1 MKKSRPTRPKVSP
14 YPLWVHRLPV
24 TSLALDKKN
33 SYRAPQA
40 HVMHRFFQNV
50 HNSKRLQS
58 LLKVPSLLP
67 PTLVNDILLNFW
79 LIVNTYRLHY
89 LTVPPKRFDLNEHGG
104 RSKNTSEYFSN
115 GWLARRHLWC
125 CCHGYTGKRL
135 FHVGHSLLQVGTL
148 MWMRTTMNYQYRHGT
163 TTAVAL
169 RTLWKQGG
177 VRRLYRGVGPA
188 LLQGPLARF
197 GDTAAN
203 EFVLRYLEHSAGW
216 QKLRGSTGGTRRK
229 VWTRT
234 KILSPNIRYFVTN

>member
-1 MKKSRPTRPKVSP
+1 MTFLRN
-14 YPLWVHRLPV
+14 L
-24 TSLALDKKN
+24 
-33 SYRAPQA
+33 
-40 HVMHRFFQNV
+40 
-50 HNSKRLQS
+50 
-58 LLKVPSLLP
+58 
-67 PTLVNDILLNFW
+67 W
-79 LIVNTYRLHY
+79 LIVVNTYRLVY
-89 LTVPPKRFDLNEHGG
+89 LTVPLKRFDLNKHGG

-125 CCHGYTGKRL
+125 CCHGNTGGRL

-216 QKLRGSTGGTRRK
+216 QKLRGMGARVAPAEKFGLGRK
-229 VWTRT
+229 FEART
-234 KILSPNIRYFVTN
+234 YAILSRIKICRDLRTFWRSLGKKKCLLHGIYCIFH